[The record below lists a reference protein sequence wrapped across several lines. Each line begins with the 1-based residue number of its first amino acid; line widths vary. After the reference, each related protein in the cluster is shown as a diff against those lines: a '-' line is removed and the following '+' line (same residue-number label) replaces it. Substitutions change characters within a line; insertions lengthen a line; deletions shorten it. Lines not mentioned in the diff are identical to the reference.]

1 MEYGKTNSS
10 FNQCSLRP
18 EPGRRRSFRRCPEGM
33 TAEIEIEGAGKTCQC
48 QVVDL
53 SPHGLGCLDCE
64 ASAELPENANL
75 IVWLTHAEDELLPVI
90 GRVVH
95 RHDYGSF
102 RHLGIEFEPE
112 GAEMVGIGSLV

>member
-1 MEYGKTNSS
+1 MQQGKTDTS
-10 FNQCSLRP
+10 FNQSSFQP
-18 EPGRRRSFRRCPEGM
+18 EPWRRRSFRRCPEGM
-33 TAEIEIEGAGKTCQC
+33 TAEIEIQGAGQTCQC

-53 SPHGLGCLDCE
+53 SLYGLGCLDCE
-64 ASAELPENANL
+64 ASANLPPNATL
-75 IVWLTHAEDELLPVI
+75 IVWLTHAEDALLPVM

-102 RHLGIEFEPE
+102 RHLGIELESE